1 MTEEERR
8 KRSEEIDIA
17 AEDTVSYALSLI
29 WHAIVAYSKL
39 WVGFVVLFVALVLII
54 WGFVTIIAVTGAPPI
69 H

>member
-8 KRSEEIDIA
+8 QRSEEIDAA

-29 WHAIVAYSKL
+29 WHAIVAYAKL
-39 WVGFVVLFVALVLII
+39 WVGFVVLFVVMVLIL
-54 WGFVTIIAVTGAPPI
+54 WGLITLIAVYGAPPI